1 MIKIWFLLV
10 LLSVQ
15 DGDPLVYKGIMGY
28 DSEESCLENGAL
40 AEKFM
45 MKMEMRKGIGDERTI
60 KMESFCI
67 PFDIFDQKKKPDKKF
82 ES

>member
-15 DGDPLVYKGIMGY
+15 DGDPLIYKGIMGF
-28 DSEESCLENGAL
+28 DSEAACLENGAM

-45 MKMEMRKGIGDERTI
+45 LEVEMRRGLGDERTVR
-60 KMESFCI
+60 MESFCI
-67 PFDIFDQKKKPDKKF
+67 PFDIFDQKKKKTKGF

>member
-1 MIKIWFLLV
+1 
-10 LLSVQ
+10 
-15 DGDPLVYKGIMGY
+15 MGF
-28 DSEESCLENGAL
+28 DSEESCLENGAM

-45 MKMEMRKGIGDERTI
+45 LEVEMRRGLGDERTV

-67 PFDIFDQKKKPDKKF
+67 PFDIFDQKKKTKEF

>member
-1 MIKIWFLLV
+1 MVKIWFLLV

-15 DGDPLVYKGIMGY
+15 DGDPLIYKGIMGF
-28 DSEESCLENGAL
+28 DSEESCLENGAM

-45 MKMEMRKGIGDERTI
+45 LEVEMRRGLGDERTVR
-60 KMESFCI
+60 MESFCI
-67 PFDIFDQKKKPDKKF
+67 PFDIFDQKKKTKEF

>member
-1 MIKIWFLLV
+1 LLV

-15 DGDPLVYKGIMGY
+15 DGDPLIYKGIMGF
-28 DSEESCLENGAL
+28 DSEESCLENGAM

-45 MKMEMRKGIGDERTI
+45 LEVEMRRGLGDERTVR
-60 KMESFCI
+60 MESFCI
-67 PFDIFDQKKKPDKKF
+67 PFDIFDQKKKTKEF